1 MAAILALDTSTSACS
16 VALNING
23 VVLEDFRMAPRQHND
38 LILPMIEQIL
48 QQAGM
53 ALQDLDAIAFGRGP
67 GSFTGLRISAG
78 IVQGLAYGADLPVI
92 PISTLAAQA
101 LEGFQKTGLHHWLS
115 ALDARMGEIYV
126 AGYFV
131 DKVSA
136 DKVARGDKATE
147 QYSVKT
153 LLDERVIHPERLE
166 ALSLPYQGVGSGW
179 RYDEI
184 LNGLLPVK
192 PEQVLMEVAPRAACI
207 AQLAVTAFEKGEM
220 VSAYDAIPIYLRD
233 EITWEKQ
240 APRIGKR

>member
-1 MAAILALDTSTSACS
+1 MVAILALDTSTSACS
-16 VALNING
+16 VALNIDG

-38 LILPMIEQIL
+38 LILPMVEQIL
-48 QQAGM
+48 QQAGV
-53 ALQDLDAIAFGRGP
+53 AIQDLDAIAFGRGP

-131 DKVSA
+131 DKVTG
-136 DKVARGDKATE
+136 GDKTTE
-147 QYSVKT
+147 RYSVKT
-153 LLDERVIHPERLE
+153 LLDERVIQPERLE

-184 LNGLLPVK
+184 LTGLLPAQ
-192 PEQVLMEVAPRAACI
+192 PEQVLVEVAPRAACI
-207 AQLAVTAFEKGEM
+207 AQLAIVAFEKGET